1 MQLQDPIMVHRIVSK
16 LVSNWKKTYIPKV
29 SKFYVEKGFVYVK
42 KCVFYRPEHSENGG
56 FLKLNFEGLLEC
68 KDEINHYKSSKSR
81 WKNESICWGIMFTS
95 RVTNIKMSKMV
106 LYVFSA
112 DSSKKLV
119 KLWAEHVSAAE

>member
-1 MQLQDPIMVHRIVSK
+1 
-16 LVSNWKKTYIPKV
+16 
-29 SKFYVEKGFVYVK
+29 
-42 KCVFYRPEHSENGG
+42 
-56 FLKLNFEGLLEC
+56 
-68 KDEINHYKSSKSR
+68 
-81 WKNESICWGIMFTS
+81 MFTS